1 VHRGW
6 NNPQNLS
13 AGGGHWGYG
22 SSDTFPVPGMRP
34 SRFCRSPA
42 APSDHAGFSRWGG
55 DDHPAQIA
63 GDMLPSVQQTLGVVA
78 VPPNCVNPS
87 HTRATSSRSFF

>member
-1 VHRGW
+1 MAAPIRS
-6 NNPQNLS
+6 P
-13 AGGGHWGYG
+13 
-22 SSDTFPVPGMRP
+22 FPGMRP

-63 GDMLPSVQQTLGVVA
+63 GDMLRSVQQTLGVVA